1 MKKILYI
8 SFIFLLGCS
17 EPEMILPDVLSKDN
31 IFSVKESVVT
41 NGQSLHFDLP
51 NKGMYTLTL
60 IEKETNQVISREKFI
75 GQSGEN
81 VRNIYTKSLPKGYLY
96 MVLADENNNQINKTQ
111 IIIK

>member
-1 MKKILYI
+1 MKKIFYI

-17 EPEMILPDVLSKDN
+17 EPEIILPSVLAKDD

-41 NGQSLHFDLP
+41 NGQYLHFDLP
-51 NKGMYTLTL
+51 SKGTYTLTL
-60 IEKETNQVISREKFI
+60 MNVETNQVISRERFV

-81 VRNIYTKSLPKGYLY
+81 IKIIYTKSLPKGYLY
-96 MVLADENNNQINKTQ
+96 LVLADANKKEINKTQ